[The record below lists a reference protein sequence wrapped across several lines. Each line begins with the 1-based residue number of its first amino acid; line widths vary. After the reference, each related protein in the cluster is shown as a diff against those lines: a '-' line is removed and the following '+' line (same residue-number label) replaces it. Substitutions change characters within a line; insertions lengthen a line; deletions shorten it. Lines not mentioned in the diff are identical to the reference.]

1 MSIPTRSS
9 LRGRAAFATL
19 GASLALVLAGC
30 SSEAL
35 TDALESASEAEP
47 TEATVEVTD
56 SETTPEP
63 TQEETTPESTEEAT
77 TPEPTPTPEPEP
89 TEDPNA
95 FEAVTHT
102 GVGAGVVAMPEGSD
116 IGIVTATHEGSRNFV
131 LWSLDGDNNQVDLLV
146 NTIGG
151 YTGTIPWGLTYD
163 TEASSIQVEAD
174 GPWSITFEPLLSAPE
189 LVMPRSGTGDSVLL
203 YRGAAATPTFTHSGE
218 SNFAVWSY
226 GDQRDLLVNEIGTYS
241 GTHAITSGPAVIV
254 ITADGDWSVE

>member
-1 MSIPTRSS
+1 MSIPTRGS

-35 TDALESASEAEP
+35 TDALESASE
-47 TEATVEVTD
+47 TESTEVTEEVTKD
-56 SETTPEP
+56 ETTPEP
-63 TQEETTPESTEEAT
+63 TQEATSEPTQEAT

-89 TEDPNA
+89 TEDPND
-95 FEAVTHT
+95 FEPVTHT

-116 IGIVTATHEGSRNFV
+116 IGIVTATHEGSSNFA

-146 NTIGG
+146 NTIGA
-151 YTGTIPWGLTYD
+151 YSGTTPWGLTYD

-174 GPWSITFEPLLSAPE
+174 GPWSITFEPLLSAAE

-226 GDQRDLLVNEIGTYS
+226 GDQRDLLINEIGAYS